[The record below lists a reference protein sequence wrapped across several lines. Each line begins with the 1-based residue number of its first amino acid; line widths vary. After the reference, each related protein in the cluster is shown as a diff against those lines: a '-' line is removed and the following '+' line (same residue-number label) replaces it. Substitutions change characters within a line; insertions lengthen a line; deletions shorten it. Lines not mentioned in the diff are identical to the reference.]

1 MDYSFKPIGLV
12 HSPFQKIEEVP
23 REKNLHPEGFQSI
36 QGTLEIFPEFAAGL
50 EEIDGF
56 TYLYVIFV
64 FHQAQEKKL
73 ISHPPHDGQPK
84 GVFATRSPRRP
95 NPLGLTIVRLLS
107 REGRFLH
114 VQEIDMIEGTP
125 ILDIKP
131 YTPKDIKSD
140 ARFGWLEKFQT

>member
-56 TYLYVIFV
+56 TYLYVLVSIKRR
-64 FHQAQEKKL
+64 KK
-73 ISHPPHDGQPK
+73 
-84 GVFATRSPRRP
+84 
-95 NPLGLTIVRLLS
+95 N
-107 REGRFLH
+107 
-114 VQEIDMIEGTP
+114 
-125 ILDIKP
+125 
-131 YTPKDIKSD
+131 
-140 ARFGWLEKFQT
+140 

>member
-1 MDYSFKPIGLV
+1 M
-12 HSPFQKIEEVP
+12 
-23 REKNLHPEGFQSI
+23 
-36 QGTLEIFPEFAAGL
+36 
-50 EEIDGF
+50 
-56 TYLYVIFV
+56 
-64 FHQAQEKKL
+64 

>member
-64 FHQAQEKKL
+64 FHQALEKKL
-73 ISHPPHDGQPK
+73 ISHPPHDGQPR